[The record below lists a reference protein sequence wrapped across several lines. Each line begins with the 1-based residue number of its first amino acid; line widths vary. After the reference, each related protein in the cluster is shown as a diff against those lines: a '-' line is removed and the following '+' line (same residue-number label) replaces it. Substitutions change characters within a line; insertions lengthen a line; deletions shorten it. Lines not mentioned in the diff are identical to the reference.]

1 LSGFSLNS
9 VQLQEYLHSRYPF
22 LMIDHVDEVIPGI
35 SARGF
40 KNVTLNEWFFQKGSS
55 TPRMPETVQIE
66 ALEEMLALTV
76 LTIPGNK
83 EMTPRFL
90 SASVKFID
98 NVLVGDKFIIETTVL
113 SWRRGI
119 LNGTAIGSVNGN
131 VVCEAKL
138 MVTIP
143 NILNNYS
150 PPKIKRK

>member
-1 LSGFSLNS
+1 
-9 VQLQEYLHSRYPF
+9 
-22 LMIDHVDEVIPGI
+22 
-35 SARGF
+35 
-40 KNVTLNEWFFQKGSS
+40 
-55 TPRMPETVQIE
+55 
-66 ALEEMLALTV
+66 

-98 NVLVGDKFIIETTVL
+98 NVLVGDKFIIETKVL